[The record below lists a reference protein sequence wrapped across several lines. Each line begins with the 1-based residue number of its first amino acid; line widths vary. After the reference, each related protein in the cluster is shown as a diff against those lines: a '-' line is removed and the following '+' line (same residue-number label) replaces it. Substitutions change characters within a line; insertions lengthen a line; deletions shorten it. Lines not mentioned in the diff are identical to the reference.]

1 MAIDGHLG
9 PITPLEAE
17 YVAAAIMRDHLG
29 FKDAA
34 VTTASGDG
42 GVDVV
47 AKQAV
52 AQVKHWGSQV
62 GRPAIQQ
69 LYGARGVDHSKKMV
83 FFCSG
88 GYSRQALAYANEV
101 GVALFTFD
109 AAGSY
114 EAMNEPAEA
123 LVEEVKKQDK
133 AVVKQARRERQAAD
147 WERERV
153 ERKKL
158 RAERKALRDAGYE
171 PIFSWRSGVVL
182 LLVVFSLGPIL
193 GWTDASVLTR
203 ALVVVGY
210 YVAASILLFFEFR
223 RMQRIAKMPVK
234 GPPEQFAPSLYRKKK
249 PRKKN
254 A

>member
-17 YVAAAIMRDHLG
+17 HVAAAIMRDHLG
-29 FKDAA
+29 FTDAR
-34 VTTASGDG
+34 VTVASGDG

-88 GYSRQALAYANEV
+88 GCSRQALAYANEA

-114 EAMNEPAEA
+114 EAMNESAKEIDLTAKKAATEA
-123 LVEEVKKQDK
+123 KKQADRE
-133 AVVKQARRERQAAD
+133 ARQAEWVVTQREEKREREARLAERQA
-147 WERERV
+147 RI
-153 ERKKL
+153 
-158 RAERKALRDAGYE
+158 DAGDI
-171 PIFSWRSGVVL
+171 PLFTARSGCALPFVL
-182 LLVVFSLGPIL
+182 LALLGMLVELWISFNPDPFGI
-193 GWTDASVLTR
+193 VLSTIFGVI
-203 ALVVVGY
+203 AL
-210 YVAASILLFFEFR
+210 LLFALDYRE
-223 RMQRIAKMPVK
+223 
-234 GPPEQFAPSLYRKKK
+234 YRKLKRAAK
-249 PRKKN
+249 RK
-254 A
+254 